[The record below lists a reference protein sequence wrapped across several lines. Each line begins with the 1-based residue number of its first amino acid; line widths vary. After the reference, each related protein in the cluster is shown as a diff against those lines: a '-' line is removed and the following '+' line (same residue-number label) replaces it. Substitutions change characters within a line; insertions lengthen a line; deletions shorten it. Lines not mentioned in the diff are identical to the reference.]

1 MTVINTIF
9 GTLTAYVLVRYRFPG
24 RSVFNVIID
33 LPFAIPTLVTGV
45 MLVVLYG
52 PQSVIGGFIED
63 VTGQRIIFETP
74 GIILALLFVSYPFV
88 IRSIQPVLVG
98 LNVAQEEA
106 AVTLGASSWET
117 FRRVIF
123 PAIRP
128 AVISGALLSFA
139 RALGEFGS
147 IIIVAGNIPMRSQTA
162 TTYIYAQVEAGDMPA
177 ASGVSLV
184 LIGIALTA
192 TILVDVLT
200 RKQRTDARD

>member
-1 MTVINTIF
+1 
-9 GTLTAYVLVRYRFPG
+9 VLVRYRFPG

-45 MLVVLYG
+45 MLVLLYG
-52 PQSVIGGFIED
+52 PQSVIGSFVED
-63 VTGQRIIFETP
+63 ATGQRIIFETP
-74 GIILALLFVSYPFV
+74 GIVLALLFISYPFV

-162 TTYIYAQVEAGDMPA
+162 TTYIYTQVEAGDMPA
-177 ASGVSLV
+177 ASGISLV
-184 LIGIALTA
+184 LIAIALVA
-192 TILVDVLT
+192 TIMVDVLL
-200 RKQRTDARD
+200 RKRRSDARD